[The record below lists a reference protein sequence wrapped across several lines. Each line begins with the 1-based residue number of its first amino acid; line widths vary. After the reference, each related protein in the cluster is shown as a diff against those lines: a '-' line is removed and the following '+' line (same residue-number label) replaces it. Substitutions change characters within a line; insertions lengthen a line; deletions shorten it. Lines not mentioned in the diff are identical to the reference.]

1 MFQDIVEAS
10 LLFDFYG
17 QLLSE
22 RQRQVMELYYEEN
35 LSLGEIAEEFNISRQ
50 GVYDAL
56 KTAQKSLEHYEEK
69 LGRKRDFERRQE
81 IVSAMSH
88 CGKYPISVSK
98 QGFYPNPKLKCRKIL
113 NSFPRLGKI

>member
-56 KTAQKSLEHYEEK
+56 KTAQKSLERYEESWA
-69 LGRKRDFERRQE
+69 ERE
-81 IVSAMSH
+81 ILKEDKKS
-88 CGKYPISVSK
+88 SVLWK
-98 QGFYPNPKLKCRKIL
+98 EKLK
-113 NSFPRLGKI
+113 RL

>member
-50 GVYDAL
+50 GGYEIFGAL
-56 KTAQKSLEHYEEK
+56 RGKVGQK
-69 LGRKRDFERRQE
+69 ER
-81 IVSAMSH
+81 
-88 CGKYPISVSK
+88 
-98 QGFYPNPKLKCRKIL
+98 F
-113 NSFPRLGKI
+113 

>member
-56 KTAQKSLEHYEEK
+56 KTAQKSLEHYES
-69 LGRKRDFERRQE
+69 L
-81 IVSAMSH
+81 
-88 CGKYPISVSK
+88 
-98 QGFYPNPKLKCRKIL
+98 RKISDFSEKAGVLSKSQIEMQKNIEQLSEIGKNMRDDL
-113 NSFPRLGKI
+113 NKLIE